1 MKKFLG
7 IFLSAAMCI
16 TCIPATAFAEENN
29 DIQKAAESRII
40 EESYQID
47 AGNSLS
53 ETEAESADVDGKDEI
68 TADEKE
74 PASGAEEPEITDEA
88 EKSETVNEAEE
99 SGTVDEA
106 EEPEAVD
113 EAEEPEAADEAEKS
127 ESADDAELTD
137 GTETPGE
144 SDGDAVMSDATD
156 GKNTAEKE
164 MDSAVLEEEPDSS
177 EVSAYALEEGSEE
190 KSTYKIYLP
199 AGYDEDQ
206 NYPTVYLMPYDGYHS
221 QRYVD
226 DGIQS
231 RLDEIMTGDASV
243 SMIVVMPDFAEGD
256 DYGVMLDALV
266 EDVESKY
273 SVIEDAHYRAIL
285 GVNVGGYMAYETALI
300 SDSDTFFAVGSH
312 MGDFTSENNPWLEK
326 GAVVDIVNNLDNTEK
341 RGYTLLQKHYY
352 YLDAPNGDSFSTV
365 EGGTSDIGAGL
376 EKRTNPYWQW
386 GGSTYLY
393 STPDISMVEYAML
406 DGTTNA
412 EFYLSSMERSFNR
425 FSNRFTESLYSSSFS
440 CTPQAVTSSDA
451 TITATVRFTMNDG
464 ISAYMDTMP
473 DVKLT
478 LKMTDPLNGEVL
490 YTTSAVVEGLAAGQ
504 EKVQTFTLKRSDMA
518 AGLNT
523 TVSVSAE
530 ILGMNRELSSLSLV
544 SVQDTGSADDEQQV
558 DLMGNWYFK
567 AYKSYKRNDTEVV
580 ELDKVENITE
590 DVYTTWGTVQPGLG
604 WWTNDFDSSLGGNG
618 NYGGYAWYVRTF
630 DLPEDFPT
638 EGLVMATG
646 YFDEANEVYINGKL
660 VGSTGMDYTIAEGI
674 GVYDGSNPWDTNCVY
689 DLDSSVL
696 NYGGKNTIAVR
707 MCNSSGGGGW
717 YEGPIGIYSVAAYNK
732 AAGKPS
738 VYASDDVKS
747 AVLALA
753 DIQQKAIESEDLDAY
768 KETLSAD
775 YFDSGFN
782 KERQAEK
789 VADWMEKYDDIQIT
803 DSGVGVFVDG
813 DLYNYQAV
821 RVITGTDTEGNEVEI
836 YNGEISEYYA
846 VNDGNAIMYG
856 SHSRFFLDSYIS
868 EALGGTEQTFR
879 IYLPEG
885 YFDADNTERYQTL
898 YLFHGINST
907 SKTYEIDDI
916 DAVLDQAIASGEID
930 KMIVVIPDDPTK
942 SSFWRGDYADMVTE
956 DLVPVVDSRYR
967 TIDDER
973 YRFTS
978 GCSMGGAGSVN
989 IGLFHPNL
997 FSGVISFYGALNYVG
1012 AVENATPLSTEYLQ
1026 QYSIWMAC
1034 GNQDMYNFY
1043 DVQEQMSRLLSEKG
1057 VEHYHYI
1064 DIGTHSNTFYLPL
1077 FIDSIKYVQER
1088 MYRTSDSADIISGN
1102 AKVAE
1107 GTDAIT
1113 VDYELN
1119 LSGDIQNYLNRIVNS
1134 EYTDDTNPAVRI
1146 PVEILVMQDGV
1157 RVADITKYYSA
1168 ETAVNLKDS
1177 VEIPAGDLDL
1187 TKTYTV
1193 EVYASALENTKL
1205 LQSVSMV
1212 KEEPGDPEE
1221 PTKPGETE
1229 DPATPD
1235 QPGKTEDPGKT
1246 PDTQKPDI
1254 NGNKTDNGNKQTS
1267 GAVKTGDTAVPVM
1280 WICVIAVAGAA
1291 LAVTYRRRNVKK

>member
-1 MKKFLG
+1 MKRFLG

-29 DIQKAAESRII
+29 DIQKTAASQII
-40 EESYQID
+40 EESYQIG
-47 AGNSLS
+47 AGNSEL
-53 ETEAESADVDGKDEI
+53 ETDTESPEELDADVQVPAKQDL
-68 TADEKE
+68 EKNQNAE
-74 PASGAEEPEITDEA
+74 PAEQ
-88 EKSETVNEAEE
+88 ETVDADVAAAE
-99 SGTVDEA
+99 G
-106 EEPEAVD
+106 
-113 EAEEPEAADEAEKS
+113 EAAAGEG
-127 ESADDAELTD
+127 ESADDAEQAVSTDNADLTD
-137 GTETPGE
+137 DTEVPGE
-144 SDGDAVMSDATD
+144 SDSDAVVQDDTESEDVAEGETD
-156 GKNTAEKE
+156 L
-164 MDSAVLEEEPDSS
+164 AVPEEEEADDSDIS
-177 EVSAYALEEGSEE
+177 AYTLDEVSEEE
-190 KSTYKIYLP
+190 STYKVYLP
-199 AGYDEDQ
+199 AGYDENQ

-221 QRYVD
+221 QKYVD
-226 DGIQS
+226 DGIQGK
-231 RLDEIMTGDASV
+231 LDKIMAGDTSV
-243 SMIVVMPDFAEGD
+243 SMVVVMPDFDEDD
-256 DYGVMLDALV
+256 DYGTMLDALV

-312 MGDFTSENNPWLEK
+312 MGDFTSENNPYLQKK
-326 GAVVDIVNNLDNTEK
+326 GAVVNIVNNLDNTPGK
-341 RGYTLLQKHYY
+341 GYTLLKKHYY

-365 EGGTSDIGAGL
+365 AGGTADIGAGL
-376 EKRTNPYWQW
+376 EKRTNPYWSY
-386 GGSTYLY
+386 GGSWYLY
-393 STPDISMVEYAML
+393 STPDINMVEYTML

-412 EFYLSSMERSFNR
+412 DFYLNSMERSFNR
-425 FSNRFTESLYSSSFS
+425 FSNRFTESLYSSSLS
-440 CTPQAVTSSDA
+440 CTPQAVTSSDD
-451 TITATVRFTMNDG
+451 TITATVKFTMNDG

-473 DVKLT
+473 DVKLN
-478 LKMTDPLNGEVL
+478 LKMTDPLSGEVL
-490 YTTSAVVEGLAAGQ
+490 YTTSAVMEGLAAGQ
-504 EKVQTFTLKRSDMA
+504 EKVQTFKLNRSDMA
-518 AGLNT
+518 DGLNT

-530 ILGMNRELSSLSLV
+530 ILGMDRDLASLSLV

-567 AYKSYKRNDTEVV
+567 AYKTYKRNDTEIT

-604 WWTNDFDSSLGGNG
+604 WWTNDFDSSLEGNG

-638 EGLVMATG
+638 EGLVMAAG

-775 YFDSGFN
+775 YFDSGYN
-782 KERQAEK
+782 KDRQAEK
-789 VADWMEKYDDIQIT
+789 VAGWMENYDDIQIT

-821 RVITGTDTEGNEVEI
+821 RVIKGVDAEGNEVEI
-836 YNGEISEYYA
+836 YNGEVSEYYA
-846 VNDGNAIMYG
+846 VAEGKAVMYG
-856 SHSRFFLDSYIS
+856 SHSRFFLDSYTS
-868 EALGGTEQTFR
+868 NALGGTEQTFR

-885 YFDADNTERYQTL
+885 YFEADNTERYQTL

-916 DAVLDQAIASGEID
+916 DAVLDQAIASGEIE

-942 SSFWRGDYADMVTE
+942 SSFWRGEYADMVTD
-956 DLVPVVDSRYR
+956 DLVPTVDSRYR

-989 IGLFHPNL
+989 IGLFNPNL

-1012 AVENATPLSTEYLQ
+1012 AVEKAAPLSAEYLQ
-1026 QYSIWMAC
+1026 QYAIWMAC

-1088 MYRTSDSADIISGN
+1088 MYRTSTSADIISGN
-1102 AKVAE
+1102 AKVTE

-1119 LSGDIQNYLNRIVNS
+1119 LSGDIQNYLNSIVNS
-1134 EYTDDTNPAVRI
+1134 EYTDDTNPDLQI

-1168 ETAVNLKDS
+1168 KTAVNLKDS

-1205 LQSVSMV
+1205 LQSIDMV
-1212 KEEPGDPEE
+1212 KAQPEDPVNPDQ
-1221 PTKPGETE
+1221 PTK
-1229 DPATPD
+1229 PD
-1235 QPGKTEDPGKT
+1235 QPGKTEN
-1246 PDTQKPDI
+1246 PDTQKPDA
-1254 NGNKTDNGNKQTS
+1254 NGNKTDAGNKQTS
-1267 GAVKTGDTAVPVM
+1267 GTVKTGDTAAPVM
-1280 WICVIAVAGAA
+1280 WIFVIVAAGAA
-1291 LAVTYRRRNVKK
+1291 LTVTYRRRSAKK

>member
-1 MKKFLG
+1 MKRILG
-7 IFLSAAMCI
+7 IVLSAAMCI
-16 TCIPATAFAEENN
+16 TCMPTMAFAEEN
-29 DIQKAAESRII
+29 DEIQKAASSQII
-40 EESYQID
+40 EESYRVND
-47 AGNSLS
+47 EG
-53 ETEAESADVDGKDEI
+53 TEIGTDVLTLEEQSA
-68 TADEKE
+68 
-74 PASGAEEPEITDEA
+74 EPEEEQSAEPEEEQSAEPEEEQSAEPEEEQSAEPEEEQSAEPEEEQSAEPEEEQSAEPEEEQSAEPEEEQSEEA
-88 EKSETVNEAEE
+88 VEAQSVE
-99 SGTVDEA
+99 TVDEQSV
-106 EEPEAVD
+106 E
-113 EAEEPEAADEAEKS
+113 S
-127 ESADDAELTD
+127 E
-137 GTETPGE
+137 
-144 SDGDAVMSDATD
+144 
-156 GKNTAEKE
+156 
-164 MDSAVLEEEPDSS
+164 
-177 EVSAYALEEGSEE
+177 
-190 KSTYKIYLP
+190 STYKVYLP
-199 AGYDEDQ
+199 AGYDENQ
-206 NYPTVYLMPYDGYHS
+206 KYPTVYLMPYDGYHS
-221 QRYVD
+221 QKYLD

-231 RLDEIMTGDASV
+231 KLDEIMAGDTSV
-243 SMIVVMPDFAEGD
+243 SMIVVMPDFDEDD
-256 DYGVMLDALV
+256 DYGTMLDALV

-312 MGDFTSENNPWLEK
+312 MGDFTSESNPWLEK
-326 GAVVDIVNNLDNTEK
+326 GAIVDVVNNLDNTPG
-341 RGYTLLQKHYY
+341 RGYATLQKHYY

-365 EGGTSDIGAGL
+365 AGGTSDIAAGL
-376 EKRTNPYWQW
+376 EKRTNPYWSF
-386 GGSTYLY
+386 GGSWYLY

-406 DGTTNA
+406 DGTSNA
-412 EFYLSSMERSFNR
+412 DFYLSSMERSFNR
-425 FSNRFTESLYSSSFS
+425 FSNRFTESLYSSSLS
-440 CTPQAVTSSDA
+440 CTPQAVTSSDD
-451 TITATVRFTMNDG
+451 TITATVKFTMNEN
-464 ISAYMDTMP
+464 ISAYTETMP

-478 LKMTDPLNGEVL
+478 LKMTDPLSGEVL
-490 YTTSAVVEGLAAGQ
+490 YTTSAVVKGLTAGQ

-518 AGLNT
+518 DGLNT
-523 TVSVSAE
+523 TVSVLAE
-530 ILGMNRELSSLSLV
+530 ILGMNRDLSSLSLV
-544 SVQDTGSADDEQQV
+544 RVQDTGAADDEQQV

-567 AYKSYKRNDTEVV
+567 AYKTYKRNDTEVV
-580 ELDKVENITE
+580 DLDKIENITE

-604 WWTNDFDSSLGGNG
+604 WWTNDFDSSLDGNG

-638 EGLVMATG
+638 EGLVMAAG
-646 YFDEANEVYINGKL
+646 YFDEANELYINGKL
-660 VGSTGMDYTIAEGI
+660 VGSTGMDYTIADGI

-738 VYASDDVKS
+738 IYASDEVKS

-753 DIQQKAIESEDLDAY
+753 EIQQTAIESEDLDAY

-775 YFDSGFN
+775 YFDSGYD
-782 KERQAEK
+782 KDRRVQQIAG
-789 VADWMEKYDDIQIT
+789 WMESYDDIRIT

-821 RVITGTDTEGNEVEI
+821 RVIKGVDAEGNEVEI
-836 YNGEISEYYA
+836 YNGEVSEYYTVAENKA
-846 VNDGNAIMYG
+846 VMYG

-916 DAVLDQAIASGEID
+916 DAVLDQAIASGEIE

-942 SSFWRGDYADMVTE
+942 SSFWRGEYADMVTD
-956 DLVPVVDSRYR
+956 DLVPAVDARYR
-967 TIDDER
+967 TINDER

-989 IGLFHPNL
+989 IGLFNPNL

-1012 AVENATPLSTEYLQ
+1012 AVEKTAPLSTEYLQ
-1026 QYSIWMAC
+1026 QYAIWMAC

-1064 DIGTHSNTFYLPL
+1064 DIGTHSSTFYLPL
-1077 FIDSIKYVQER
+1077 FVDSIKYVQER
-1088 MYRTSDSADIISGN
+1088 MYHTSTSADIISGN
-1102 AKVAE
+1102 AKVTE

-1119 LSGDIQNYLNRIVNS
+1119 LSGDIQNYLNSIVNS
-1134 EYTDDTNPAVRI
+1134 EYTDNTNPDIQI
-1146 PVEILVMQDGV
+1146 PVEVLVLQDGV
-1157 RVADITKYYSA
+1157 RVADITQYYSA
-1168 ETAVNLKDS
+1168 KTSVNLKDS

-1187 TKTYTV
+1187 EKSYTV
-1193 EVYASALENTKL
+1193 EVYASVLENTKL
-1205 LQSVSMV
+1205 LQSVSMT
-1212 KEEPGDPEE
+1212 KEQPEDPEN
-1221 PTKPGETE
+1221 PTKPE
-1229 DPATPD
+1229 DPTNPEQPD
-1235 QPGKTEDPGKT
+1235 KTENPDKT
-1246 PDTQKPDI
+1246 PDTQKPGAS
-1254 NGNKTDNGNKQTS
+1254 GNKTDTGNKQTS
-1267 GAVKTGDTAVPVM
+1267 GTVKTGDTTAPVM
-1280 WICVIAVAGAA
+1280 WIFVIAAAGAA
-1291 LAVTYRRRNVKK
+1291 LAVTYRRKAEKK